1 MTPGTHLPGTIYR
14 VGFFS
19 NMYEYTAVIMLAGD
33 VAHGG
38 EFLLAFFIVVGLDH
52 GVENYC

>member
-1 MTPGTHLPGTIYR
+1 MTPGTHLPGTVYQ

-33 VAHGG
+33 VA
-38 EFLLAFFIVVGLDH
+38 FFYTSHPTTDVVLS
-52 GVENYC
+52 VW